1 MVKVK
6 FRINR
11 SIYQGFSISYSMYDV
26 VVALTERDPRV
37 YFGEV
42 NINAPHFRDIGWTGM

>member
-1 MVKVK
+1 MVKFK

-11 SIYQGFSISYSMYDV
+11 IIYQGFSINYSRYDV

-37 YFGEV
+37 YLGEV
-42 NINAPHFRDIGWTGM
+42 NINALRFRDIGWTGV